1 MNRREFIFGAT
12 SIALGATAFSEILLA
27 KGNARGTIELLIEDA
42 ESLKGLSGKKLR
54 SALSEQL
61 VIRSKFRGRIKGRL
75 VMFRMV
81 KGEIK
86 DQFVSDMF
94 RIKKGEAMVPGN
106 MYIPG
111 EMYIPGDMYVPGD
124 MFIPGD
130 MFVPGEMFVPGD
142 MFKNAR
148 ESAMETLKD
157 GSGFF
162 FIVMAESKEIM
173 NKGGALATE

>member
-12 SIALGATAFSEILLA
+12 SIAFGATAFSEILLA
-27 KGNARGTIELLIEDA
+27 KGNSRGTIELLIEDA

-124 MFIPGD
+124 MF
-130 MFVPGEMFVPGD
+130 
-142 MFKNAR
+142 KNAR
-148 ESAMETLKD
+148 ESALETLKD

>member
-94 RIKKGEAMVPGN
+94 RIKKGEAMVPGD

-124 MFIPGD
+124 MFI
-130 MFVPGEMFVPGD
+130 PGEMFVPGD

>member
-27 KGNARGTIELLIEDA
+27 KGNAKGTIELSIEDA

-94 RIKKGEAMVPGN
+94 RIKKGEAMVPG
-106 MYIPG
+106 
-111 EMYIPGDMYVPGD
+111 DMYVPGD
-124 MFIPGD
+124 MFIPG
-130 MFVPGEMFVPGD
+130 EMFVPGD
-142 MFKNAR
+142 MFIPGEMFKNAR
-148 ESAMETLKD
+148 ESAMDTLKD

-162 FIVMAESKEIM
+162 FIVMAESKEVM

>member
-94 RIKKGEAMVPGN
+94 RIKKGEAMVPGD

-111 EMYIPGDMYVPGD
+111 EMYIPGDMYVPG
-124 MFIPGD
+124 
-130 MFVPGEMFVPGD
+130 E

-148 ESAMETLKD
+148 ESAMDTLKD

-162 FIVMAESKEIM
+162 FIVMAESKEVM

>member
-27 KGNARGTIELLIEDA
+27 NGSAKGTIELSIDDA
-42 ESLKGLSGKKLR
+42 ESLKGLSGEELR

-61 VIRSKFRGRIKGRL
+61 VIRSKFRGRVKGRL

-81 KGEIK
+81 KGKIK

-94 RIKKGEAMVPGN
+94 RVKRGQTMIPGD

-111 EMYIPGDMYVPGD
+111 EMYLPGDMYIPGDMFVPGD
-124 MFIPGD
+124 MFIPG
-130 MFVPGEMFVPGD
+130 EMFIPGD

-148 ESAMETLKD
+148 ETAMETLKD

-162 FIVMAESKEIM
+162 FIVMAEKEKIM
-173 NKGGALATE
+173 NKGGAIATE

>member
-27 KGNARGTIELLIEDA
+27 KGNAKGTIELLIEDA

-54 SALSEQL
+54 SALSYQL
-61 VIRSKFRGRIKGRL
+61 VVRSKFRGRIKGRL
-75 VMFRMV
+75 VMFRMG

-94 RIKKGEAMVPGN
+94 KLKRGETMLPGD

-124 MFIPGD
+124 MFIPG
-130 MFVPGEMFVPGD
+130 E

-148 ESAMETLKD
+148 ESAIDTLKD

>member
-42 ESLKGLSGKKLR
+42 ESLKGLPGKKLR

-94 RIKKGEAMVPGN
+94 RIKKGEAMVPGD

-130 MFVPGEMFVPGD
+130 MYVPGE

-148 ESAMETLKD
+148 ESAMDTLKD

-162 FIVMAESKEIM
+162 FIVMAESKEVM
-173 NKGGALATE
+173 NKGGAIATE

>member
-27 KGNARGTIELLIEDA
+27 KGKAKGTIELLIEDA

-54 SALSEQL
+54 SALSDQL
-61 VIRSKFRGRIKGRL
+61 VVRSKFRGRIKGRL

-94 RIKKGEAMVPGN
+94 KLKRGETMLPGD

-124 MFIPGD
+124 MFIPG
-130 MFVPGEMFVPGD
+130 EMFIPGD

-148 ESAMETLKD
+148 ESAMDTLKD

-162 FIVMAESKEIM
+162 FIVMAESKEVM

>member
-27 KGNARGTIELLIEDA
+27 KGNSRGTVELLIEDA

-94 RIKKGEAMVPGN
+94 KVKRGEAMVPGN

-130 MFVPGEMFVPGD
+130 MF
-142 MFKNAR
+142 KNAR
-148 ESAMETLKD
+148 ESALETLKD

-162 FIVMAESKEIM
+162 FIVMAESKEVM